1 MYCYESVT
9 NYQGLSIAYR
19 QDANGTNK
27 QFEIRGTS
35 GGARIVS
42 TFKIHDG
49 PYWRNLPV
57 DLADRERYLRE
68 YIVRQLDKS
77 SGFTVRNFDGEE
89 TVVFGERGLS
99 DLTDGITQ

>member
-1 MYCYESVT
+1 M
-9 NYQGLSIAYR
+9 A
-19 QDANGTNK
+19 
-27 QFEIRGTS
+27 
-35 GGARIVS
+35 
-42 TFKIHDG
+42 
-49 PYWRNLPV
+49 V